1 MGSLPEGEY
10 LARSHHTN
18 LLQSLGLSNNVIKTT
33 LLRSYSRSFN
43 GFAANIT
50 PSEVSKLKSMEGVAF
65 VFQSHEYYLQTTR
78 SWDYMGLSLDVPRNL
93 KIESDII
100 IGHIDSG
107 VLPDMESLADHGLGN
122 IPTKWKGVCLGG
134 KNFTCN
140 KKLIGA
146 RYYAGDSAMDILY
159 HGTHTASTAVGRV
172 VRNANFYGI
181 ANGTARGGVPSSRI
195 ASYRACEMTCTG
207 RDIMAAFDDAI
218 ADGVDI
224 ITISIAPFPPL
235 NLSEDAVA
243 IGSFHAMEKGILT
256 VQGAGNIKVHMLKSV
271 LSFAPWVFTVGAS
284 TTDRKIINKL
294 VLGNGRILIST
305 TINPFD
311 TGNLN
316 KNLVYGKG
324 ISRHCN
330 ESSAMQCMEDCI
342 DPYLVKGKIMVCD
355 VNESKEILSLKA
367 MSAGAS
373 GVIFRKG
380 DVGKDIADVSPMPT
394 AFLNDPDFR
403 YIESY
408 LKSEVLPSAR
418 ILKSES
424 IKSQS
429 PILVSLSSR
438 GPNIILPE
446 ILKPDVVAPGITILA
461 ESPTENLIS
470 MGIPGAKYNIH
481 SGTSM
486 ACPHVTGAASF
497 VKSKHPDWSISAI
510 KSSLMTTAWNMN
522 NKYNPDAELGHGAGH
537 IDPLKAVYP
546 GLVYETSIDE
556 YFNLFC
562 TLGSEGEKLRKMFG
576 SKQTCPKG
584 IRLSAKDLNYP
595 TMTAPVT
602 KNSSFNIQFS
612 RVVTNVG
619 CVNSTYHAQ
628 VSKGDNGISI
638 NVEPSILSFITLNE
652 RKNFVVTV
660 TGQWL
665 NQDHL
670 SYSLVWFDGTHSV
683 RSPIIL
689 YQSSIL

>member
-1 MGSLPEGEY
+1 M
-10 LARSHHTN
+10 
-18 LLQSLGLSNNVIKTT
+18 IKKT
-33 LLRSYSRSFN
+33 LVRSYSRSFN
-43 GFAANIT
+43 GFAANVT
-50 PSEVSKLKSMEGVAF
+50 ASEVSKLKSMEGVAF
-65 VFQSHEYYLQTTR
+65 VFQSREYYFQTTR
-78 SWDYMGLSLDVPRNL
+78 SWDYMGLSLDVPRSL

-107 VLPDMESLADHGLGN
+107 IVPDMESLADHGLDN
-122 IPTKWKGVCLGG
+122 VPAKWKGVCLGG

-146 RYYAGDSAMDILY
+146 RYYAGESAVDIFN
-159 HGTHTASTAVGRV
+159 HGDHTASTAVGRV
-172 VRNANFYGI
+172 VRNANYYGI

-195 ASYRACEMTCTG
+195 ATYRAGVLTVQSE
-207 RDIMAAFDDAI
+207 DVMAAFDDAI

-224 ITISIAPFPPL
+224 ITISIATSPPS
-235 NLSEDAVA
+235 NLSEDVIA

-256 VQGAGNIKVHMLKSV
+256 VQSAGNKIIPMFKSV
-271 LSFAPWVFTVGAS
+271 LSLAPWVFTVGAS
-284 TTDRKIINKL
+284 STDRKIINKL
-294 VLGNGRILIST
+294 VLGNGRILIGT

-311 TGNLN
+311 SGDL
-316 KNLVYGKG
+316 KYLVYGKG
-324 ISRHCN
+324 ISGHCN
-330 ESSAMQCMEDCI
+330 ESSAMQCVKDCI
-342 DPYLVKGKIMVCD
+342 DPYLVKGKIILCD
-355 VNESKEILSLKA
+355 VDGDRDGLSLQA
-367 MSAGAS
+367 MRAGVI

-380 DVGKDIADVSPMPT
+380 DVGKDDANVTSMPT
-394 AFLNDPDFR
+394 VFLNDPDFH
-403 YIESY
+403 YVESY
-408 LKSEVLPSAR
+408 LKSEVSPSAR

-424 IKSQS
+424 IKSQAPLLAS
-429 PILVSLSSR
+429 FSCR
-438 GPNIILPE
+438 GPNTVFPE

-461 ESPTENLIS
+461 ESPTDDTIS
-470 MGIPGAKYNIH
+470 VGGLPAARYNFN

-486 ACPHVTGAASF
+486 SCPHVTGAAAF

-562 TLGSEGEKLRKMFG
+562 TLGSEGEKLRKIFG

-619 CVNSTYHAQ
+619 YANSTYHAQ
-628 VSKGDNGISI
+628 VNKGDNGISI

-670 SYSLVWFDGTHSV
+670 SYSL
-683 RSPIIL
+683 L
-689 YQSSIL
+689 E

>member
-10 LARSHHTN
+10 SARSHHTN
-18 LLQSLGLSNNVIKTT
+18 LLQSLGHSNIVIKKM

-43 GFAANIT
+43 GFAANVT

-65 VFQSHEYYLQTTR
+65 VFQSREYYFQTTR

-93 KIESDII
+93 KIESNII

-107 VLPDMESLADHGLGN
+107 IVPEMESLADHGLDN
-122 IPTKWKGVCLGG
+122 VPTKWKGVCLGG

-146 RYYAGDSAMDILY
+146 RYYAGESAVDIHN
-159 HGTHTASTAVGRV
+159 HGDHTASTAVGRV
-172 VRNANFYGI
+172 VRNANYYGI

-195 ASYRACEMTCTG
+195 ATYRACVLTCLSE
-207 RDIMAAFDDAI
+207 DVMAAFDDAI

-224 ITISIAPFPPL
+224 ITISIATSPPS
-235 NLSEDAVA
+235 NLSEDVIA
-243 IGSFHAMEKGILT
+243 IGSFHAMENDILT
-256 VQGAGNIKVHMLKSV
+256 VQSAGNINIPMFKSV
-271 LSFAPWVFTVGAS
+271 LSLAPWVFTVGAS
-284 TTDRKIINKL
+284 TIDRKIINKL
-294 VLGNGRILIST
+294 VLGNGRILIGT

-311 TGNLN
+311 SGDL

-324 ISRHCN
+324 ISGHCN
-330 ESSAMQCMEDCI
+330 ESSAMQCMEGCI
-342 DPYLVKGKIMVCD
+342 DPYLVKGKIIVCD
-355 VNESKEILSLKA
+355 VDESKNGLSLQA
-367 MSAGAS
+367 MRAGAI

-380 DVGKDIADVSPMPT
+380 DVGKDIANVASMPT
-394 AFLNDPDFR
+394 AFLNDPDFH
-403 YIESY
+403 YVESY
-408 LKSEVLPSAR
+408 LKSEVSPSAR
-418 ILKSES
+418 ILKSDS
-424 IKSQS
+424 IKSQAPLLAS
-429 PILVSLSSR
+429 FSTR
-438 GPNIILPE
+438 GPNTILPE

-461 ESPTENLIS
+461 ESPTDDTIS
-470 MGIPGAKYNIH
+470 LGGLPAAKYNFD

-486 ACPHVTGAASF
+486 SCPHVTGAASF
-497 VKSKHPDWSISAI
+497 VKSKYPDWSISAI

-562 TLGSEGEKLRKMFG
+562 SLGSEGEKLRKMLG
-576 SKQTCPKG
+576 SKKMCSKG
-584 IRLSAKDLNYP
+584 MSAKDLNYP

-619 CVNSTYHAQ
+619 YANSTYHAQ
-628 VSKGDNGISI
+628 VSKGDNKISI

-683 RSPIIL
+683 RSPILL
-689 YQSSIL
+689 YQSSLL